1 MKKRILSALLGVCL
15 FTLHLQNVQA
25 QTQPSSTTPASG
37 TTTPVAAE
45 PTVIGLPSAG
55 SPISGLPGVDTTI
68 TDSTRRQAVSA
79 APASMSTGTPA
90 LPAIP
95 MSTTGVPATAGTP
108 TNATSTTDTAPATP
122 APAGFGNGQPRQAAP
137 TQSVAG
143 PEDSPRGTGKVSGV
157 VLDSLT
163 KQPVEFA
170 SVALVNIAT
179 NRPVDGAVCDAQG
192 RFTMTRVVSGTF
204 RLLVSFVGYRNQIV
218 PKVTVEARGADVNL
232 GSIALAPEVRNLKEV
247 VVVGQGALVEE
258 KVDRLVYNAERD
270 LTSKGGDATDIM
282 RKVPLLTVDLDGNV
296 SLRGSSN
303 VRVLIN
309 NKPSTIVASSV
320 ADALKQIP
328 ADMIKTVEVITSP
341 SAKYDAEGS
350 AGIINIITKKN
361 NLQGF
366 TLNLDSGVGNRG
378 ANLGVQ
384 GNLRTGK
391 MGFSLNGFGRSQYNI
406 KGSFENRQTAG
417 TVLTTQTAD
426 TKSQNLFG
434 QYQLGWDYD
443 INKTTALTASV
454 RYGARNQ
461 MNFQNNL
468 TTTTYLPTTT
478 TVGVRDV
485 DVKDLSGTV
494 DVNLDFT
501 KTYKPQQ
508 ELSILT
514 LFSQN
519 NRTNNFTANIFDSQ
533 AAQSILSRER
543 NDNTSRNQESTFQVD
558 YQTPIKT
565 NQLLE
570 VGGKGILRQVT
581 SDYAYLLA
589 AGETGGFSNN
599 PNRQPNGLDYNQNVT
614 AGYLSYTY
622 SSKSKMTI
630 KAGARYEYTF
640 IDARFRTATG
650 DALTAQVAD
659 IPDYGNLVPSVNIS
673 KSLKGGQTV
682 KLAYN
687 RRLQRPG
694 IQFLNPNENAA
705 NPLNI
710 TRGNPLLSPEL
721 TDNFEFSTSTTIK
734 QVYINT
740 SLFAR
745 FTNNSIESVRD
756 TVRRAFGDVTNPV
769 YQNVLLSSYA
779 NIGQQN
785 SYGINIFGNATV
797 FSKLQ
802 LGGGGDVYYSTL
814 SNNSNNPALQAK
826 NSGFVVSGRIFASLQ
841 LKKNWGVQ
849 ANLFARGRQ
858 IQLQGYQG
866 GFMFYSFGV
875 KHDFNDKRG
884 SFGLAGENIFNHPFT
899 QRSESQSA
907 VFSQNSIQN
916 LFNAGIRANFSYR
929 FGKLSFDGG
938 NRRKKSVNND
948 DVKDGGGGD
957 NGGGQQPAATPATT
971 TPATGGGG
979 RRPR

>member
-1 MKKRILSALLGVCL
+1 M
-15 FTLHLQNVQA
+15 
-25 QTQPSSTTPASG
+25 
-37 TTTPVAAE
+37 
-45 PTVIGLPSAG
+45 
-55 SPISGLPGVDTTI
+55 
-68 TDSTRRQAVSA
+68 
-79 APASMSTGTPA
+79 
-90 LPAIP
+90 
-95 MSTTGVPATAGTP
+95 
-108 TNATSTTDTAPATP
+108 
-122 APAGFGNGQPRQAAP
+122 
-137 TQSVAG
+137 
-143 PEDSPRGTGKVSGV
+143 SGV